1 MSRTSER
8 NKAVATKWIIE
19 QQLVREGKGTRDWTV
34 DQQRDILERGKAYDD
49 DGVAFEG
56 QHMKSVAAY
65 PDYAGDPDNNICG
78 YCNIWYFF

>member
-1 MSRTSER
+1 MSRASER

-49 DGVAFEG
+49 DGKPMPRPLPGENAKEYFNRVG
-56 QHMKSVAAY
+56 ISV
-65 PDYAGDPDNNICG
+65 
-78 YCNIWYFF
+78 